1 MNREPCS
8 IGVVAIGRNEGA
20 RLVQCLRSILAE
32 GVPVVYVDSGS
43 GDDSVAS
50 AKALGVN
57 VLELDRSRP
66 FSAARARNEGT
77 DFLLD
82 RWPSV
87 EFVQFVDGDCTL
99 ARGWLLQAASWLRA
113 DPRQGAVIGHLQEK
127 EPRRSVYNLLCAI
140 EWRSAPGPVSDFGAF
155 GGISMFRSAVFREI
169 GGFDTDVIAGE
180 DSELAVRMALAG
192 YRVTKLPAEMA
203 EHDARMTRLSQWW
216 KRSVRSGHAIAQR
229 ADLHGATVA
238 RDGVRARNS
247 VLWWA
252 LGLPLASLSL
262 AGLVGACAL
271 LAPPVGYLALGF
283 RIRRHR
289 LRVGDSPQEATVYAF
304 FTTLAKFAQLAGL
317 ARYFWNRARSRFE
330 IIEYK

>member
-1 MNREPCS
+1 MNRAPCS
-8 IGVVAIGRNEGA
+8 VGVVAIGRNEGA
-20 RLVQCLRSILAE
+20 RLAQCLRSVLVA

-43 GDDSVAS
+43 GDHSVAS

-57 VLELDRSRP
+57 VIELDRSSP
-66 FSAARARNEGT
+66 FSAARARNEGF

-87 EFVQFVDGDCTL
+87 EFVQFIDGDCTL
-99 ARGWLLQAASWLRA
+99 APGWLRQAAAWLRA
-113 DPRQGAVIGHLQEK
+113 DPRQGAVIGHLREK
-127 EPRRSVYNLLCAI
+127 EPKRSVYNLLCAI

-155 GGISMFRSAVFREI
+155 GGISMIRSAVFREI
-169 GGFDTDVIAGE
+169 GGFDTRVIAGE

-192 YRVTKLPAEMA
+192 YGATKLPAEMA

-229 ADLHGATVA
+229 ADLNGATTA
-238 RDGVRARNS
+238 RDGVRARKS

-252 LGLPLASLSL
+252 LGLPLAALSL
-262 AGLVGACAL
+262 AGLLGASAL
-271 LAPPVGYLALGF
+271 LVLPVGYLALGV

-289 LRVGDSPQEATVYAF
+289 RRVGDLRHEATVYAF
-304 FTTLAKFAQLAGL
+304 FTTLAKFAQLVGL
-317 ARYFWNRARSRFE
+317 ARYSWNKARSRFE